1 MTLNE
6 HDIVLA
12 ITSGNTI
19 IALTDKYNLDDCLE
33 DLYGYSPGKVI
44 VYTGLVITSLLKLLL
59 T

>member
-6 HDIVLA
+6 HDTVLA

-33 DLYGYSPGKVI
+33 DLYGYSPGK
-44 VYTGLVITSLLKLLL
+44 
-59 T
+59 